1 MGLLTSSQN
10 PNALE
15 MANERLERTMRHF
28 SKATLVNILALL
40 GTFASPCWAQD
51 KAEETRD
58 PAGFS
63 IAFEWNYSCPSS
75 KGCAFNCPGAGGAT
89 HVTQLTIY
97 LGKLRISEN
106 EKAFALFYEFST
118 AEFPRGNG
126 FAINTGLNTLSC
138 QVNGMN
144 LDYSGPPKKAQY

>member
-1 MGLLTSSQN
+1 
-10 PNALE
+10 
-15 MANERLERTMRHF
+15 MANERLERKMRQF
-28 SKATLVNILALL
+28 CLAILVNILAVLV
-40 GTFASPCWAQD
+40 TFASPCWAQD
-51 KAEETRD
+51 TAEETRD

-89 HVTQLTIY
+89 HTTKLTIY
-97 LGKLRISEN
+97 LGKLRVSEN

-118 AEFPRGNG
+118 VEFPRGNG

-138 QVNGMN
+138 QVNGMD

>member
-15 MANERLERTMRHF
+15 MANGRLERTMRHF

-106 EKAFALFYEFST
+106 EKPSLYSMNSQRQSFRAAMDLRSIPGST
-118 AEFPRGNG
+118 RCRVK
-126 FAINTGLNTLSC
+126 SM
-138 QVNGMN
+138 V
-144 LDYSGPPKKAQY
+144 